1 MHYFIIGTAGHIDHG
16 KTTLIK
22 SLTGIETDRLKE
34 EKERGI
40 SIDLGFAY
48 LDTGRGEKFGIV
60 DVPGHEKFIKNM
72 VAGAAGM
79 DIVLLVVDANEGVMP
94 QTIEHL
100 DILRF
105 LSIKKGVIIITKID
119 MATEEQI
126 KNTKEEIADL
136 VKGTFLEG
144 SPVVLFSSP
153 DGTGI
158 KELKKILEDMY
169 EHVETRDIT
178 APLIL
183 PVDRV
188 FTISGFG
195 TVITGTLQKGTI
207 RKGDILEFQ
216 PQKIEARVRN
226 IQVHNDFVDSAFAG
240 QRVAVNIT
248 GVEKEDIERGNW
260 LVCKGVF
267 SPVKFIDCYF
277 TRLSHYK
284 KNFKSGHRV
293 RIHIGTNEIIGRI
306 ILTEKDEIKPGESKI
321 VQFNLEKPVIASYGD
336 HFIVRN
342 YSPMETIGGGTV
354 LKGGDKKHKKTDKK
368 LVEYLSELAKGE
380 KDDRIEQEILHS
392 PFQSYSKF
400 IKQGHEED
408 IQKLIEQKKIIL
420 LQDNMI
426 HVKDLK
432 LIEEELISLLR
443 DFHKN
448 NPLRIGAHAPEIIEL
463 IKTYKNNLKGKL
475 LREILER
482 IPCIESKKG
491 RFKIKDFTITLNE
504 KQERLKNEILSI
516 FEKDLFKPPSLEEI
530 KEKFGKNSD
539 FKQVFSYLLEQG
551 MIVPAKEA
559 IIFHKKAIEKAKG
572 IIYREIKSEGKITAA
587 KARDLFNTNRK
598 YAIVLLEYFD
608 TINFTKRVEDNRILY
623 GNPSHE

>member
-1 MHYFIIGTAGHIDHG
+1 LHYFIIGTAGHIDHG

-48 LDTGRGEKFGIV
+48 LDSGRGEKFGIV

-79 DIVLLVVDANEGVMP
+79 DIVLLVVAANEGVMP

-100 DILRF
+100 DIVRF
-105 LSIKKGVIIITKID
+105 LSIKKGVIIITKTD
-119 MATEEQI
+119 LATEEQI
-126 KNTKEEIADL
+126 KNTKEEILEL
-136 VKGTFLEG
+136 VQGTFLEG
-144 SPVVLFSSP
+144 SPVVLFSST
-153 DGTGI
+153 DGRGI
-158 KELKKILEDMY
+158 KELKKILEDLY
-169 EHVETRDIT
+169 EHVEARDING
-178 APLIL
+178 PVIL

-207 RKGDILEFQ
+207 HKGDILEFQ
-216 PQKIEARVRN
+216 PQKKEARVRN
-226 IQVHNDFVDSAFAG
+226 IQVHNDFVDSACAG
-240 QRVAVNIT
+240 QRVAINIT

-260 LVCKGVF
+260 LVCKEVF

-284 KNFKSGHRV
+284 KEFKSGQRV

-306 ILTEKDEIKPGESKI
+306 NFTEDDEIKPGESRI

-336 HFIVRN
+336 HFIIRN
-342 YSPMETIGGGTV
+342 YSPMETIGGGKV
-354 LKGGDKKHKKTDKK
+354 LSGGDKKHKKTDKK
-368 LVEYLSELAKGE
+368 LIEYLRELEKGE

-400 IKQGHEED
+400 TQQGHEED
-408 IQKLIEQKKIIL
+408 IKKLIEEKKIIL
-420 LQDNMI
+420 LQDSLLHI
-426 HVKDLK
+426 KDLK
-432 LIEEELISLLR
+432 LIEEELIKIVT

-448 NPLRIGAHAPEIIEL
+448 NPLRIGANPVEITKL
-463 IKTYKNNLKGKL
+463 ITKYRNNLKGKL
-475 LREILER
+475 LRDILER
-482 IPCIESKKG
+482 IPSLEFKRG
-491 RFKIKDFTITLNE
+491 RFKLKDFKIILNDR
-504 KQERLKNEILSI
+504 QERLKNEILSI
-516 FEKDLFKPPSLEEI
+516 FETGFFKPPSLEEI

-539 FKQVFSYLLEQG
+539 FKQVFAYLLEQNL
-551 MIVPAKEA
+551 IVSAKEA
-559 IIFHKKAIEKAKG
+559 IMFHKKAIEHAKE

-608 TINFTKRVEDNRILY
+608 SINFTKRTGDNRILY
-623 GNPSHE
+623 GNRNM

>member
-1 MHYFIIGTAGHIDHG
+1 LHYFIIGTAGHIDHG

-48 LDTGRGEKFGIV
+48 LDTGKGERFGIV

-119 MATEEQI
+119 LSTEEQI
-126 KNTKEEIADL
+126 KNTKEEILDL
-136 VKGTFLEG
+136 VKGTFLET
-144 SPVVLFSSP
+144 SPVVLFSST

-158 KELKKILEDMY
+158 KELKKILGDLY
-169 EHVETRDIT
+169 EHVEKRDIN

-207 RKGDILEFQ
+207 NKGDILEFQ
-216 PQKIEARVRN
+216 PGKIEARVRN
-226 IQVHNDFVDSAFAG
+226 IQVHNDFVDSACAG
-240 QRVAVNIT
+240 QRVAVNVT
-248 GVEKEDIERGNW
+248 GVEKEDLERGNW

-267 SPVKFIDCYF
+267 SPVKFIDCHF

-284 KNFKSGHRV
+284 KDFKSGSRV
-293 RIHIGTNEIIGRI
+293 RLHIGTNEIIGRI
-306 ILTEKDEIKPGESKI
+306 TFIEGEDIKPGDSQL

-342 YSPMETIGGGTV
+342 YSPMETIGGGKV
-354 LKGGDKKHKKTDKK
+354 LCGGDRKHKKSDKK
-368 LVEYLSELAKGE
+368 LIEYLTELEKGE
-380 KDDRIEQEILHS
+380 KDDRIEKEILHN

-400 IKQGHEED
+400 IQQGHEED
-408 IQKLIEQKKIIL
+408 IKKLIEHKKIVL
-420 LQDNMI
+420 LQDNLLHI
-426 HVKDLK
+426 KDLK
-432 LIEEELISLLR
+432 HIEEELVKILK

-448 NPLRIGAHAPEIIEL
+448 NPLRIGANPLEITRL
-463 IKTYKNNLKGKL
+463 ITKYRDNLKGKL
-475 LREILER
+475 LREILEKLPGLDFKR
-482 IPCIESKKG
+482 G
-491 RFKIKDFTITLNE
+491 RFKIKDFEIKLNE
-504 KQERLKNEILSI
+504 KQETLRNEILSI
-516 FEKDLFKPPSLEEI
+516 FEKNLFKPPSLEEI
-530 KEKFGKNSD
+530 KEKFGNNSD
-539 FKQVFSYLLEQG
+539 FKQVFAYLLEQD
-551 MIVPAKEA
+551 MIVAAKEG
-559 IIFHKKAIEKAKG
+559 IMFHKKAIGKAKD
-572 IIYREIKSEGKITAA
+572 IIYKEIKSEGKITAA
-587 KARDLFNTNRK
+587 KTRDLFNTNRK
-598 YAIVLLEYFD
+598 YAIVILEYFD
-608 TINFTKRVEDNRILY
+608 SINFTKRIEDNRILVT
-623 GNPSHE
+623 GE